1 MAFNF
6 GAVNIFEL
14 GQLISNK
21 LIEDG
26 VSKQS
31 KLYVFVNNDEFK
43 KIDEDLFYR
52 NKKDENEEFI
62 PSQGEIDINFE
73 MVKIIVKNQDGK

>member
-26 VSKQS
+26 VSQQS
-31 KLYVFVNNDEFK
+31 QLYVFVNNDEFK

-62 PSQGEIDINFE
+62 PSQGEIDVNFE
-73 MVKIIVKNQDGK
+73 KVKIIVKNQDEK

>member
-26 VSKQS
+26 VSQQS
-31 KLYVFVNNDEFK
+31 QLYVFVNNDEFK